1 MNVEKL
7 EFHAKNVRRNIIKM
21 IYNSQSGHPGGSLSI
36 VEILTYLYFA
46 KMNINPEKPLFED
59 RDRLVL
65 SKGHCAPALYAVL
78 AERGFFPEDDLMGFR
93 KIDGYLEGHPDMKK
107 VPGIDMSSGS
117 LGQGMSVANGIALAG
132 KLDKKDYKVYCI
144 LGDGEIEEGEV
155 WEAFMTASHYRLDN
169 ICAIIDRN
177 GLQIDGK
184 TKDVMSTEPLE
195 DKMRAFGFHVITI
208 DGNNFDRIK
217 NAFDEE
223 DMVKDKPTAIIA
235 NTIKGKGVS
244 FMENEVGWHGK
255 APSKEEYDKAMEEL
269 K

>member
-7 EFHAKNVRRNIIKM
+7 EFHAKNIRRNIIKM
-21 IYNSQSGHPGGSLSI
+21 IHNSQSGHPGGSLSI
-36 VEILTYLYFA
+36 VEILTYLYFER
-46 KMNINPEKPLFED
+46 MNIKPENPLFED

-78 AERGFFPEDDLMGFR
+78 SERGFFPENDLMGFR
-93 KIDGYLEGHPDMKK
+93 KIDGHLEGHPDMKK

-117 LGQGMSVANGIALAG
+117 LGQGMSVANGIAIAG

-155 WEAFMTASHYRLDN
+155 WEAFMTASHYKLN
-169 ICAIIDRN
+169 NVCAIVDRN

-184 TKDVMSTEPLE
+184 TKDVMNTEPLE

-208 DGNNFDRIK
+208 NGNNFEEIEK
-217 NAFDEE
+217 AFNEA

-244 FMENEVGWHGK
+244 FMENEIGWHGK